1 MSDSTPDISQIEAS
15 QSGKETTANRNIN
28 MGLTM
33 FGIVKIVGFVVSY
46 AGGRLNGTH
55 VNAGTVTLGASA
67 TYYIVA
73 HRSTLAVTAATST
86 TNWDDDATYGRV
98 AKVVMG
104 ASTYTSWEDHRFG
117 TDGIFPLSGGGGGS
131 FTGGTLATALN
142 EAPITTLAS
151 ASTTNIGA
159 QDVNT
164 ISISGTTTITAF
176 DTIASGAVRRLVF
189 QGALTLTHNGS
200 SLILPTGA
208 NITTAAGDVAT
219 FVSLGSGN
227 WRCVGY
233 QRASGHALRV
243 PFRDKYAL
251 SDESTA
257 ITTGTAKLTIRW
269 PYPNSTLTEVRAEI
283 NTASSSGTPTIDIN
297 EGGVSILSTPLTI
310 DASETT
316 SATAASAA
324 VISDANI
331 ADDAEVTF
339 DIDTA
344 GTGAKGLKVT
354 MIGYYTP

>member
-1 MSDSTPDISQIEAS
+1 MSDSTPDIPQIEAS
-15 QSGKETTANRNIN
+15 QSGKEVTANRNIN

-33 FGIVKIVGFVVSY
+33 FGIVKIVGFVLSY

-67 TYYIVA
+67 TYYVVA
-73 HRSTLAVTAATST
+73 HKSTLAVTAATST
-86 TNWDDDATYGRV
+86 TNWDDDTTYGRI

-117 TDGIFPLSGGGGGS
+117 ADGIFPLSGGGGS
-131 FTGGTLATALN
+131 FTGGTLTTALN

-233 QRASGHALRV
+233 QRASGYAVRV
-243 PFRDKYAL
+243 PFRFVVAI
-251 SDESTA
+251 SDETTD
-257 ITTGTAKLTIRW
+257 ITTGTAKVTFRW
-269 PYPNSTLTEVRAEI
+269 PYANSTLTAVRASLS
-283 NTASSSGTPTIDIN
+283 TTSSSGNPTFDIN
-297 EGGVSILSTPLTI
+297 EGGSTILSTTLSI
-310 DASETT
+310 DASEKT
-316 SATAASAA
+316 STTAATAA
-324 VISDANI
+324 VISDASI
-331 ADDAEVTF
+331 ADDAEVTI

-344 GTGAKGLKVT
+344 GTGAKGAKIT
-354 MIGYYTP
+354 FIGYYTP